1 MRTLLGAIRAQDG
14 SREGDSLPFED
25 MSDRSEA
32 WFDFCA
38 DTGDGGNSTYS
49 IARCLAAP
57 SINVGGMEMPR
68 GEILVHGGD
77 LAYPHPTDEV
87 YEERLFS
94 VYDQALPGADDAD
107 QLVAFKARSSGYRH
121 RQGNGLRRAESE
133 SRSDGSE
140 GSESLEGRGRGR
152 RARNARPKAFMIPGN
167 HDWIDG
173 LDTYTKQVLHRAS
186 IGGWSLPQDLP
197 YFAIHLPHGW
207 WLFGIDLA
215 LEDDIDMVQYGYFA
229 RLADER
235 MGPLDKV
242 IIVGIDAAVD
252 RAARGRALVGPTL
265 TLTLTPPIVRQV
277 THCPSWLIDWF
288 WGADKQAH
296 KLLRQLINGPLRGRV
311 KLRLAGDL
319 HFYMR
324 HEFLRYDDDSGK
336 VSFTPYDP
344 TPAGGSPGLQGGS
357 PMGGSPLFFGQ
368 APALDE
374 SEVRRRLFGFAMDRS
389 VGIDNPPAEH
399 LVVCGGGGAFLHP
412 THVFAPARFRQ
423 RDSKVGGEYRC
434 ASAFPTSEDSTT
446 ICRRNLHAFVLSLT
460 TDTRHPTTLPR
471 SPTLT

>member
-1 MRTLLGAIRAQDG
+1 MRTLLAAIRAKDG

-25 MSDRSEA
+25 MSDMSDA

-57 SINVGGMEMPR
+57 SINVGGMELPR

-94 VYDQALPGADDAD
+94 VYDQALPGADDAE
-107 QLVAFKARSSGYRH
+107 QLVAFKARSFGYRH
-121 RQGNGLRRAESE
+121 QQGNGLRRAESE
-133 SRSDGSE
+133 SRSDN
-140 GSESLEGRGRGR
+140 SESLEGRGRGGGR
-152 RARNARPKAFMIPGN
+152 GGGGGRKAGNARPKAFMIPGN

-197 YFAIHLPHGW
+197 YFAIKLPHGW

-242 IIVGIDAAVD
+242 IIVGIDAVVD
-252 RAARGRALVGPTL
+252 RAARGRALV
-265 TLTLTPPIVRQV
+265 R
-277 THCPSWLIDWF
+277 SW
-288 WGADKQAH
+288 A
-296 KLLRQLINGPLRGRV
+296 
-311 KLRLAGDL
+311 RL
-319 HFYMR
+319 
-324 HEFLRYDDDSGK
+324 S
-336 VSFTPYDP
+336 
-344 TPAGGSPGLQGGS
+344 
-357 PMGGSPLFFGQ
+357 
-368 APALDE
+368 
-374 SEVRRRLFGFAMDRS
+374 
-389 VGIDNPPAEH
+389 
-399 LVVCGGGGAFLHP
+399 HP
-412 THVFAPARFRQ
+412 
-423 RDSKVGGEYRC
+423 
-434 ASAFPTSEDSTT
+434 
-446 ICRRNLHAFVLSLT
+446 
-460 TDTRHPTTLPR
+460 HPHPHSPR
-471 SPTLT
+471 SFARSRTARLG